1 MRTAALLIALVA
13 ATPAPPSPPSPI
25 SYPKKMTILHTND
38 IHAHMEETNSGGT
51 SCSAKDIAENKCYG
65 GAARMKT
72 VIDAYRANTTDV
84 ILMVS

>member
-13 ATPAPPSPPSPI
+13 ATPAPPSPI